1 MIAKTGSTFTVVMA
15 AAFAAMGFAKDP
27 VFSSSYTDESACKG
41 FDPCEED
48 STSCGGDGYS
58 ECQGPKSYYLYESYS
73 AFSTMRSVQNRN
85 IEHWQVQL
93 SPTSGLQMQ
102 TYGQKT
108 EWRLADGIPFAVIQR
123 TRECD
128 PDAPKHCEEYL
139 VVRGLRGFE
148 TIKSDVNAK
157 ASNANAEAR
166 SIADN
171 GFLSGHKASSKL
183 TVPTKSKDTK

>member
-1 MIAKTGSTFTVVMA
+1 MIRNTGLPFIVLLIATL
-15 AAFAAMGFAKDP
+15 AAMGLAKET
-27 VFSSSYTDESACKG
+27 VFSSVYTDESACKS

-48 STSCGGDGYS
+48 PTNCGGDGYT
-58 ECQGPKSYYLYESYS
+58 ECQGPKDYYLYEWYS
-73 AFSTMRSVQNRN
+73 AISTMRDVRIRSNDSWN
-85 IEHWQVQL
+85 VQL
-93 SPTSGLQMQ
+93 SPTSGLQLQ

-108 EWRLADGIPFAVIQR
+108 EWRLADGAPFAVIQR

-128 PDAPKHCEEYL
+128 PDVPKRCEEFL

-171 GFLSGHKASSKL
+171 GFLSGHKASPNL
-183 TVPTKSKDTK
+183 IVPTKSKDTK